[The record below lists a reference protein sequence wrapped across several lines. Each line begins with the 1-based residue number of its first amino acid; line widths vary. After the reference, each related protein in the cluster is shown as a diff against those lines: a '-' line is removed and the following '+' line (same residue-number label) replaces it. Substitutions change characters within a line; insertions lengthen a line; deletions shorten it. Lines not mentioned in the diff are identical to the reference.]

1 MLERTTM
8 FTSRK
13 IRAAGYLLIVITIL
27 GSIVPISAQ
36 SQVSEK
42 SQEPL
47 QSQKPLRFVIQ
58 PFQSEQKTRT
68 NFQPLA
74 DYFQKLTGRKVNIM
88 TYPNFISY
96 WAETQK
102 TGSYDIALDAAH
114 FIDYRN
120 KNKDFTVLAKQPGI
134 ISISLIVSED
144 NLVFDASELIG
155 KKIATLGPP
164 SIAAVRIYELFNN
177 PVRQPSIIEVDNTG
191 QAMSMLLSGKVDAAM
206 IPTPLVSVQMAG
218 EGGVAVVSTSDSIPG
233 MAISVSPTVSAEI
246 REKLLKG
253 LLTADKSES
262 GKKMLKQTKLN
273 PFEKSSN
280 KDYFGYSKMLDE
292 NELPAGQ

>member
-1 MLERTTM
+1 MLEYTSE
-8 FTSRK
+8 FISRK
-13 IRAAGYLLIVITIL
+13 IQSAGYFLIVATIL
-27 GSIVPISAQ
+27 GSMIPATAQ
-36 SQVSEK
+36 SQETLK
-42 SQEPL
+42 SKET
-47 QSQKPLRFVIQ
+47 LRFVIQ
-58 PFQSEQKTRT
+58 PFQSEEKTRA

-74 DYFQKLTGRKVNIM
+74 DYFQELTGQKVEIV

-120 KNKDFTVLAKQPGI
+120 KGKDFTVLAKQPGI

-144 NLVFDASELIG
+144 NLIFDAEELIG

-164 SIAAVRIYELFNN
+164 SIAAVRVYELFNN

-218 EGGVAVVSTSDSIPG
+218 EGGIAVVSTSDSIPG
-233 MAISVSPTVSAEI
+233 MAISVSPTVSAEV

-253 LLTADKSES
+253 LLTADKSKS
-262 GKKMLKQTKLN
+262 GKKMLKLTRLN
-273 PFEKSSN
+273 PFEKAAN
-280 KDYFGYSKMLDE
+280 QDYFGYSKMLGE
-292 NELPAGQ
+292 SEMLVRK